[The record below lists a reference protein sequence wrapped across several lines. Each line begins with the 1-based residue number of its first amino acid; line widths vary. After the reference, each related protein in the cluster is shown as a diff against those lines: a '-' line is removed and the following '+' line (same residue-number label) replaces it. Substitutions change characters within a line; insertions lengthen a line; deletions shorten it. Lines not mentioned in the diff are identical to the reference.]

1 MKDGKQYKIR
11 LTEYYDW
18 DSNGVPTTSPLRVR
32 DVEHLVLKAYPT
44 MSEKLAH
51 NPTRLG
57 RILTRAYQKQVILG
71 ELLSLEKAITE
82 NGCIMYNIL
91 DANKAE
97 GQKGYVF
104 GELLIVFKEGDAK

>member
-18 DSNGVPTTSPLRVR
+18 DANGVPTTSPLRVR

-44 MSEKLAH
+44 MSEKLAYS
-51 NPTRLG
+51 PARLG
-57 RILTRAYQKQVILG
+57 RILTRAYQKQVVLG
-71 ELLSLEKAITE
+71 ELLTLEKAITE
-82 NGCIMYNIL
+82 NNCIMYNIM
-91 DANKAE
+91 DVSKAE

-104 GELLIVFKEGDAK
+104 GELLIILAD